1 MKNIIFKVVGRTK
14 IFFRSFRR
22 SRPEIMFRWSSVQV
36 CHSLEFIMKLN
47 SVAKSP
53 IEKLKTNDPIDEVE
67 RKDLLLVCTK
77 LEEAVE
83 QIKTKGS

>member
-1 MKNIIFKVVGRTK
+1 MKDIIYKVLRRAR
-14 IFFRSFRR
+14 IFFRSFKKRD
-22 SRPEIMFRWSSVQV
+22 PEIMFRWSSFQV

-83 QIKTKGS
+83 QIKAKSS

>member
-1 MKNIIFKVVGRTK
+1 MKDIIYKVLCRART
-14 IFFRSFRR
+14 FFRSFKKRN
-22 SRPEIMFRWSSVQV
+22 PEIMFRWSSFQV

-53 IEKLKTNDPIDEVE
+53 IEKLKTNDPIDERE
-67 RKDLLLVCTK
+67 RKDLLLICEQ

-83 QIKTKGS
+83 TIKAKSS

>member
-1 MKNIIFKVVGRTK
+1 
-14 IFFRSFRR
+14 
-22 SRPEIMFRWSSVQV
+22 
-36 CHSLEFIMKLN
+36 MKLN

-83 QIKTKGS
+83 QIKTKSS

>member
-1 MKNIIFKVVGRTK
+1 MKNIIYKVLRRAR
-14 IFFRSFRR
+14 IFFRSFKKRD
-22 SRPEIMFRWSSVQV
+22 PEIMFRWSSFQV

-53 IEKLKTNDPIDEVE
+53 IEKLKTNDPIDERE
-67 RKDLLLVCTK
+67 RKDLLLICEQ

-83 QIKTKGS
+83 TIKAKSS

>member
-1 MKNIIFKVVGRTK
+1 MRNIVYKVLCRAR
-14 IFFRSFRR
+14 IFFRSFKQRN
-22 SRPEIMFRWSSVQV
+22 PEIMFRWSSVQV

-53 IEKLKTNDPIDEVE
+53 IEKLKTNDPIDERE
-67 RKDLLLVCTK
+67 RKDLLLICEQ

-83 QIKTKGS
+83 QIKTKSS

>member
-1 MKNIIFKVVGRTK
+1 
-14 IFFRSFRR
+14 
-22 SRPEIMFRWSSVQV
+22 
-36 CHSLEFIMKLN
+36 MKLN

-53 IEKLKTNDPIDEVE
+53 IEKLKTNDPIDERE
-67 RKDLLLVCTK
+67 RKDLLLICEQ

>member
-1 MKNIIFKVVGRTK
+1 MKDIIFKVVGRTK
-14 IFFRSFRR
+14 IFFKSFRK

>member
-1 MKNIIFKVVGRTK
+1 MKDIIYKVLCRAR

-36 CHSLEFIMKLN
+36 CHSLEFIIKLN

-53 IEKLKTNDPIDEVE
+53 IEKLKTNDPIDERE
-67 RKDLLLVCTK
+67 RKDLLLICEQ

-83 QIKTKGS
+83 TIKAKSS

>member
-1 MKNIIFKVVGRTK
+1 
-14 IFFRSFRR
+14 
-22 SRPEIMFRWSSVQV
+22 MFRWSSFQA

-53 IEKLKTNDPIDEVE
+53 IEKLKTNDPIDERE
-67 RKDLLLVCTK
+67 RKDLLLICEQ

-83 QIKTKGS
+83 TIKAKSS

>member
-1 MKNIIFKVVGRTK
+1 MKDIIYKVLCRART
-14 IFFRSFRR
+14 FFRSFKKRN
-22 SRPEIMFRWSSVQV
+22 PEIMFRWSSVQV

-53 IEKLKTNDPIDEVE
+53 IEELKTNDPIDERE
-67 RKDLLLVCTK
+67 RKDLLLICEQ

-83 QIKTKGS
+83 TIKAKSS

>member
-1 MKNIIFKVVGRTK
+1 
-14 IFFRSFRR
+14 
-22 SRPEIMFRWSSVQV
+22 
-36 CHSLEFIMKLN
+36 MKLN
-47 SVAKSP
+47 SVAKAP

-83 QIKTKGS
+83 QIKTKSS